1 MGQNERQTG
10 LDQRGKVTLS
20 RPGRVTMIFGK
31 KSLTLRRWTLTD
43 ERGQSTTVTI
53 SNVKVGA
60 RAPPGTFTIDYAANR
75 EFNTTLK

>member
-43 ERGQSTTVTI
+43 ERGQSSTVTI

-60 RAPPGTFTIDYAANR
+60 RAPGTFTIDYAANR

>member
-1 MGQNERQTG
+1 M
-10 LDQRGKVTLS
+10 D
-20 RPGRVTMIFGK
+20 
-31 KSLTLRRWTLTD
+31 LTD